1 MLREPLSVKNYLVKN
16 YKSSMNLGLCGGH
29 RTGKTTL
36 AQAIAHSKNMPFVK
50 TDTSAVFRKFGLD
63 PALPMDFG
71 TRLNIQHE
79 ILKEA
84 IAIWEQE
91 PQSFISD
98 RTPIDMMAYTVGDI
112 LGKTNVDFTEL
123 EDYLNLCFAA
133 TNRFFT
139 KLAIIQ
145 PGIPLVYE
153 VGKAALNQ
161 AYIEHIN
168 ILVMGLC
175 SDRRLK
181 STVLCLERQTT
192 SLEERINRLLEF
204 C

>member
-1 MLREPLSVKNYLVKN
+1 
-16 YKSSMNLGLCGGH
+16 MNLGLCGGH

-36 AQAIAHSKNMPFVK
+36 AQAIADRKNIPFVK
-50 TDTSAVFRKFGLD
+50 TDTSAVFKKFDLD
-63 PALPMDFG
+63 PSAAMDFD
-71 TRLNIQHE
+71 TRLMIQHQ
-79 ILKEA
+79 ILAAA

-91 PQSFISD
+91 SSFISD
-98 RTPIDMMAYTVGDI
+98 RTPIDMMAYTIGDI
-112 LGKTNVDFTEL
+112 QGKTAVNFDEL
-123 EDYLNLCFAA
+123 ADYLNLCFAA
-133 TNRFFT
+133 TNKFFT
-139 KLAIIQ
+139 KIAIIQ

-181 STVLCLERQTT
+181 STVLCLDRSTV
-192 SLEERINRLLEF
+192 SLEERIKSLLEF

>member
-1 MLREPLSVKNYLVKN
+1 
-16 YKSSMNLGLCGGH
+16 MNLGLCGGH

-36 AQAIAHSKNMPFVK
+36 AQAIADRRNMPFVK
-50 TDTSAVFRKFGLD
+50 TDTSAVFKKFNLD
-63 PALPMDFG
+63 PSAAMNFD
-71 TRLNIQHE
+71 TRLTIQHQ
-79 ILKEA
+79 ILAAA

-91 PQSFISD
+91 SRLFISD
-98 RTPIDMMAYTVGDI
+98 RTPIDMMAYTIGDI
-112 LGKTNVDFTEL
+112 QGKTDVNFDEL
-123 EDYLNLCFAA
+123 ADYLNLCFDA
-133 TNRFFT
+133 TNKFF
-139 KLAIIQ
+139 KHLAIVQ

-153 VGKAALNQ
+153 VGKAALNL

-181 STVLCLERQTT
+181 SRVVCLDRSTL
-192 SLEERINRLLEF
+192 SLEERIKTLLEL

>member
-1 MLREPLSVKNYLVKN
+1 
-16 YKSSMNLGLCGGH
+16 MNLGLCGGH

-36 AQAIAHSKNMPFVK
+36 AQAIAQHKNIPFVK
-50 TDTSAVFRKFGLD
+50 TDTSGVFRKYGLD

-71 TRLNIQHE
+71 TRLNIQHRVLE
-79 ILKEA
+79 AA

-91 PQSFISD
+91 ENFFISD
-98 RTPIDMMAYTVGDI
+98 RTPIDMMAYTIGDI
-112 LGKTNVDFTEL
+112 QGKTEVNFGEL
-123 EDYLNLCFAA
+123 EDYLNLCFDA
-133 TNRFFT
+133 TNKFFG
-139 KLAIIQ
+139 KLVIIQ

-175 SDRRLK
+175 SDRRLQSK
-181 STVLCLERQTT
+181 TVCLDRQITN
-192 SLEERINRLLEF
+192 LDERIKAVLEF

>member
-1 MLREPLSVKNYLVKN
+1 
-16 YKSSMNLGLCGGH
+16 MNFGLCGGH

-36 AQAIAHSKNMPFVK
+36 AQAIANQKNIPFVK

-63 PALPMDFG
+63 PALQMDFS
-71 TRLNIQHE
+71 TRLHIQYKVLE
-79 ILKEA
+79 AA

-91 PQSFISD
+91 PNYFISD
-98 RTPIDMMAYTVGDI
+98 RTPIDMMAYTIGDI
-112 LGKTNVDFTEL
+112 QGKTEVNFREL
-123 EDYLNLCFAA
+123 EDYLNLCFEV
-133 TNRFFT
+133 TNQFFA
-139 KLAIIQ
+139 KLAIVQ

-161 AYIEHIN
+161 GYIEHIN

-181 STVLCLERQTT
+181 STTLCLDRQTVD
-192 SLEERINRLLEF
+192 LDKRIKELLEF